1 MKNIKTYESFNEGE
15 YDMFANKSGK
25 SFWGDYGAGV
35 LTICKSTGKILV
47 ALRSEYVNEPR
58 TWGIFGGMIDDKKE
72 QANPEIAAKR
82 EMREET
88 GLSDDFEVIPAYVFK
103 TDGFQYYNFIGLV
116 DKEFKAS
123 LDWENEDSKWVT
135 LDELKKLRPKH
146 FGLEALIKNSI
157 DIIER
162 YAK

>member
-15 YDMFANKSGK
+15 YDTFQNSNGK
-25 SFWGDYGAGV
+25 AFWGDYGAGV
-35 LTICKSTGKILV
+35 LTICTSTGRILV

-58 TWGIFGGMIDDKKE
+58 TWGIFGGMIDDKRE
-72 QANPEIAAKR
+72 QNKPELAAKR

-88 GLSDDFEVIPAYVFK
+88 GLDSDFKVIPAYVYK
-103 TDGFQYYNFIGLV
+103 TDGFQYHNFIGLV
-116 DKEFKAS
+116 DEEFKAS

-135 LDELKKLRPKH
+135 LAELKRLSPKH
-146 FGLEALIKNSI
+146 FGLEALIKNSM
-157 DIIER
+157 DIIGR

>member
-1 MKNIKTYESFNEGE
+1 MKTIKTFEAFNEGE
-15 YDMFANKSGK
+15 YDAFDNKSGK
-25 SFWGDYGAGV
+25 PFWGDYGAGV
-35 LTICKSTGKILV
+35 LNICTSTGRILV

-58 TWGIFGGMIDDKKE
+58 TWCIFGGMIDDKKE
-72 QANPEIAAKR
+72 QANPELAAKR
-82 EMREET
+82 EMQEET
-88 GLSDDFEVIPAYVFK
+88 GLTGDFQVIPAYVFK
-103 TDGFQYYNFIGLV
+103 TDGFTYYNFIGLV

-135 LDELKKLRPKH
+135 LAELHRLTPKH

-157 DIIER
+157 NIIEK